1 MGVETNKWNLLK
13 HQFDALVRGEGV
25 DGDSIEK
32 TFDAQIRRRFAELI
46 NRTAEPPKLSRNAAP
61 GTFHKRHR

>member
-32 TFDAQIRRRFAELI
+32 TFDAQIRRRFADLI
-46 NRTAEPPKLSRNAAP
+46 KRTAEPPKLKRNARRSP
-61 GTFHKRHR
+61 RVS

>member
-1 MGVETNKWNLLK
+1 MSVETNKWNLLK

-46 NRTAEPPKLSRNAAP
+46 KLTAKSPKLNRNARRSP
-61 GTFHKRHR
+61 RVS